1 MSNSIYFEC
10 NRNLTNIYMEGTE
23 NRANRNIEVGNNTK
37 SFHHDIS
44 GNNSMTKLLEK
55 RKEERYNA
63 RILVRVTLVHGNAL
77 APDQKES

>member
-55 RKEERYNA
+55 R
-63 RILVRVTLVHGNAL
+63 
-77 APDQKES
+77 